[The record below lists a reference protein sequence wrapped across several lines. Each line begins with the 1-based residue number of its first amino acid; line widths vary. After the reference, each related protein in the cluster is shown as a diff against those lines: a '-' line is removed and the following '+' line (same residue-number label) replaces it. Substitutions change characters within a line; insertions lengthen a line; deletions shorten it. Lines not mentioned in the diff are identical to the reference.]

1 MDFNVKDQIIFMDLA
16 FMVVSYR
23 DTFDVIFCK
32 SVEPINTYLVYLNN
46 YKCISN
52 RKLTQNERIGFDK
65 IISYYQIIHIIKLYA
80 ISLYVSM
87 YNVLYNIFIHERR

>member
-23 DTFDVIFCK
+23 DTFDAIFCK

-46 YKCISN
+46 YKC
-52 RKLTQNERIGFDK
+52 Q
-65 IISYYQIIHIIKLYA
+65 
-80 ISLYVSM
+80 
-87 YNVLYNIFIHERR
+87 